1 MSDTHTGK
9 CKNCKKETDL
19 IYGLC
24 EDCQLE
30 EMRAQERETEGGENE
45 GRR

>member
-1 MSDTHTGK
+1 MSDTITRK
-9 CKNCKKETDL
+9 CRDCGLETDL

-30 EMRAQERETEGGENE
+30 EMRAQERETEGGAS
-45 GRR
+45 